1 MNIDRPQELLFSGSE
16 HPSDE
21 LISTYL
27 DDEATEGERVA
38 ISGHLPDCGDCTT
51 RLEQQREIAMLLK
64 ALPAVTAP
72 RSFALRAEPPNPA
85 QSWFHWMRLGA
96 AFASFAFVALL
107 TFNIAYVGTDAGR
120 MSLEVREQAVQLESE
135 AMSSSAEAPALTEA
149 ESAPRAKMSPEVREQ
164 AVQLESEAMSSSEE
178 APASTDAESAPA
190 AKRAIEAKEAA
201 AQGEPAAAG
210 MAAAKVGAT
219 GPPASPVAGYE
230 WPMLAVAIVLSFSAL
245 GIWLLRIRR

>member
-1 MNIDRPQELLFSGSE
+1 MNIDRPQERLFSGSE

-64 ALPAVTAP
+64 ALPAVPAP

-96 AFASFAFVALL
+96 AFASFAFVAIL

-135 AMSSSAEAPALTEA
+135 AMSSSAERRLRPKLRAPH
-149 ESAPRAKMSPEVREQ
+149 APRCR
-164 AVQLESEAMSSSEE
+164 LRFESKQCNWSL
-178 APASTDAESAPA
+178 
-190 AKRAIEAKEAA
+190 KR
-201 AQGEPAAAG
+201 
-210 MAAAKVGAT
+210 
-219 GPPASPVAGYE
+219 
-230 WPMLAVAIVLSFSAL
+230 
-245 GIWLLRIRR
+245 